1 MLDKLDVTAKVAAY
15 LAAMAELGRFSGS
28 VLISV
33 GREVLLCDGY
43 GMADREH
50 AVPNISQT
58 KFRIGSI
65 SKQFTAMAILLLEQQ
80 GKLTVNDFISL
91 HLPDAP
97 NTWSGVKIRH
107 LLNHSSGIPSL
118 TEFVDQ
124 ETTGRLPLTLVQWID
139 TFRDKPVQ
147 FKAGTQ
153 HHYSN
158 SGYLLLGDII
168 ERVSGL
174 SYESFLDVTLF
185 KPLEMA
191 DSGYDRHSKV
201 LPNRAT
207 GYREEDNVWTRAPY
221 IDMGFPFAAGALY
234 STVEDLYRWDQ
245 ALLDNR
251 LITEEASARMTTITP
266 LLAAYGYGTVIGQLY
281 GKRTLGHLGGI
292 PGFRANLLRFPDEPA
307 CIIALCNTESSDF
320 VSVPKTLSAMIF
332 NQEYQ
337 SLEVPPLVPLPEAL
351 AQFYVG
357 EYEISL
363 DAVLKVEYKDYVLHM
378 TCAEAQ
384 RSFIPKSQTRFV
396 SENNDEELKFDGP
409 IDKEQKY
416 LVLVQNGVEVVATR
430 KD

>member
-1 MLDKLDVTAKVAAY
+1 MLDKIEIAAKAAAY
-15 LAAMAELGRFSGS
+15 LATMAELGRFSGS

-43 GMADREH
+43 GLADREH

-80 GKLTVNDFISL
+80 GELSVNDLISI

-97 NTWSGVKIRH
+97 GTWSGVKIRH

-124 ETTGRLPLTLVQWID
+124 ETTARLPLTLVQWVD

-174 SYESFLDVTLF
+174 SYESFLDGNIF
-185 KPLEMA
+185 QPLEMA
-191 DSGYDRHSKV
+191 DSGYDRHPKI

-207 GYREEDNVWTRAPY
+207 GYREEDKVWTRAPY

-234 STVEDLYRWDQ
+234 STVEDLSRWDQ

-251 LITEEASARMTTITP
+251 LISEEASTRMATITP
-266 LLAAYGYGTVIGQLY
+266 LLAAYGYGTVVGQLY
-281 GKRTLGHLGGI
+281 SKRTLGHLGGI

-307 CIIALCNTESSDF
+307 CIIALCNTENSDF

-337 SLEVPPLVPLPEAL
+337 TETPIRVVIQEAS
-351 AQFYVG
+351 ARFYLG
-357 EYEISL
+357 EYEISP
-363 DAVLKVEYKDYVLHM
+363 DAVLKVECKDNALLVA
-378 TCAEAQ
+378 CAEAQ
-384 RSFIPKSQTRFV
+384 RSFVPKSQTLFV
-396 SENNDEELKFDGP
+396 SESNEEIRFEGP
-409 IDKEQKY
+409 IDTDQKY
-416 LVLVQNGVEVVATR
+416 LTLVQNGVEVVATR

>member
-1 MLDKLDVTAKVAAY
+1 MRDKTDIAAKAAAY
-15 LAAMAELGRFSGS
+15 LAAMTELGRFSGS

-33 GREVLLCDGY
+33 GHEILLCDGY

-50 AVPNISQT
+50 AVPNIPQT

-80 GKLTVNDFISL
+80 GKLSVNDFISIS
-91 HLPDAP
+91 LPDAP

-174 SYESFLDVTLF
+174 SYESFLDANIF
-185 KPLEMA
+185 EPLEMA
-191 DSGYDRHSKV
+191 DSGYDRHSKI
-201 LPNRAT
+201 LPNRAS
-207 GYREEDNVWTRAPY
+207 GYREEDKVWIRAPY
-221 IDMGFPFAAGALY
+221 VDMGFPFAAGALY

-251 LITEEASARMTTITP
+251 LLSEEASARMTTVTP
-266 LLAAYGYGTVIGQLY
+266 LLAAYGYGTVVGQLY

-292 PGFRANLLRFPDEPA
+292 PGFRANLMRFPDEPA

-337 SLEVPPLVPLPEAL
+337 SPEAPSLIIIPEAL
-351 AQFYVG
+351 AGSYVG
-357 EYEISL
+357 EYQISP
-363 DAVLKVEYKDYVLHM
+363 DAVLKVEYKDNGLLV
-378 TCAEAQ
+378 TCADAQ
-384 RSFIPKSQTRFV
+384 QSFTPKTQTLFV
-396 SENNDEELKFDGP
+396 SESGEEIRFEGP
-409 IDKEQKY
+409 IDNDQKY
-416 LVLVQNGVEVVATR
+416 LTLVQNGVEVLATR